1 MRRIT
6 RKTVKAVSTWR
17 AVAASV
23 KIPHREIELMAGA
36 LEHAALKDARGYGG

>member
-17 AVAASV
+17 AVAANA
-23 KIPHREIELMAGA
+23 KIPHREIERMAGA
-36 LEHAALKDARGYGG
+36 FEHAALKDARGYGG